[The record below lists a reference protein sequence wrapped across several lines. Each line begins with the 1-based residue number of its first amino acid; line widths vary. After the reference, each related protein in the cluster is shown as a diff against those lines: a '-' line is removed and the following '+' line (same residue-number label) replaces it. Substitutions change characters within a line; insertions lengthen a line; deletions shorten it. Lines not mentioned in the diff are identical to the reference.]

1 MNISEKV
8 AYIKGLADGL
18 NCDDKI
24 VKEILDV
31 LMSVREQTTVI
42 FSTHILSDVERICS
56 GVAFLHDG
64 KIALQGS
71 VDELKNRYGAE

>member
-24 VKEILDV
+24 VKEIL
-31 LMSVREQTTVI
+31 
-42 FSTHILSDVERICS
+42 
-56 GVAFLHDG
+56 A
-64 KIALQGS
+64 
-71 VDELKNRYGAE
+71 